1 MFPLSEWD
9 TEYRKISSEWRDIV
23 IMSKLNKQLY
33 DNLIHSISWL
43 LKYAKDNNI
52 QLPDK
57 HELVISMGESQEILD
72 RIAQSTETLHQKNQ
86 PQIIQNLVPG
96 SVNLWGHM
104 MIFSPCQRSGHERK
118 IGYLLINTSYYHI

>member
-86 PQIIQNLVPG
+86 PQNGQNPI
-96 SVNLWGHM
+96 SICFCNSN
-104 MIFSPCQRSGHERK
+104 F
-118 IGYLLINTSYYHI
+118 IN